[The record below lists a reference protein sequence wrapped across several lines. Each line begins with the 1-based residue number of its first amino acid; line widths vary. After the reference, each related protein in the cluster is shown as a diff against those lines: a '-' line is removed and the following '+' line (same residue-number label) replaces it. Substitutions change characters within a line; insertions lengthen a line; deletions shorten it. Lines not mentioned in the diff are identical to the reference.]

1 MRITQQ
7 NILFAILLPFLSPV
21 ALGFP
26 SAAIVV
32 EVEVDDSKA
41 LEELLGGLQETTW
54 KDWDAMIGAGP

>member
-1 MRITQQ
+1 
-7 NILFAILLPFLSPV
+7 LPFLSPV